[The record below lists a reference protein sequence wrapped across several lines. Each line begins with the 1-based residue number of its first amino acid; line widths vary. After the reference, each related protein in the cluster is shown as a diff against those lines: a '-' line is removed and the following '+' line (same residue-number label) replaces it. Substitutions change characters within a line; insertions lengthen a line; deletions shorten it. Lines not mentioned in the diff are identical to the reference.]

1 MKNTCPC
8 KVEELAYKIHKEKI
22 YLWKLW
28 NVERQNQV
36 PDTCARM
43 WDILQ
48 KEEINMKWYSVIHQ
62 ALRRFHIGITVNF
75 EFKNIH

>member
-43 WDILQ
+43 
-48 KEEINMKWYSVIHQ
+48 
-62 ALRRFHIGITVNF
+62 
-75 EFKNIH
+75 